1 MEPSTRTSASNDTDH
16 HSTSLPQHKPSAQ
29 LSGGTPSTAVS
40 PAFLLLPL
48 LSPCLGNSPSHVN
61 RGRARTVIQSFI
73 DSCFR
78 EKMRTPLDVMDKS
91 CCGASC
97 LDLVVWTSL
106 CHLQESAS
114 HGSLGQW
121 SGSLWLLLNQIRA
134 ASESWGKQPASRVGT
149 RWGRRQFNREND
161 NP

>member
-78 EKMRTPLDVMDKS
+78 EKMRTPLDVY
-91 CCGASC
+91 
-97 LDLVVWTSL
+97 
-106 CHLQESAS
+106 
-114 HGSLGQW
+114 GQVLLW
-121 SGSLWLLLNQIRA
+121 GQLSGSGGLNISVPPSRISFPWEFGPMKWLNQIRA
-134 ASESWGKQPASRVGT
+134 ASESWGKQPASRAGT